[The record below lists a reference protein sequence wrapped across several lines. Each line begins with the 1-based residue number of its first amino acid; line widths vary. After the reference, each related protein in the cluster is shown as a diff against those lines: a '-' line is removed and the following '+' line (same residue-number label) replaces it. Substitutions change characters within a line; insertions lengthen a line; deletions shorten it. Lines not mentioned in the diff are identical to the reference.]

1 MARRIS
7 VQLVGDSKSLE
18 RAFDRAGRKG
28 QQFDSAMGR
37 TSSNLKAWGKAGAI
51 GAAAG
56 GVTLLTTQV
65 VKSVGAAREAELA
78 QTRLRGALA
87 SAGVSHRK
95 YGKQID
101 AVIQKTSK
109 LAALDD
115 EELSDSYARL
125 VRTTGSVT
133 KATKGVALVA
143 DIARARNITLAAAT
157 NIVEKAHVGQLRGL
171 KSVGIATETGVT
183 ATEALERA
191 QRKFAGSAER
201 YGKTSVAA
209 NERLAVAW
217 ENVQEK
223 LGKKLLPALV
233 KVSEFL
239 LKMIEWGEKNWPRFS
254 AAVERMWQHIK
265 PIFDAFKQYLGGW
278 VKIIQGIIE
287 GDWSLAWKGVKQT
300 VSAAFDLLFAYLRAV
315 PAKLFM
321 WGLRMG
327 KQLAAGVLAGIG
339 NLAEKIGNKLLPG
352 NPIGGGTATPGPA
365 SRGGRTGPTV
375 SPAPAGGGAARHPG
389 RARGGPV
396 GANNTYLVGEK
407 RPELLHLGSRPGYV
421 SSGSGGGINIYG
433 DINLPGVQNA
443 QQFLDELY
451 RRALSTNASRRGPN
465 AGTRLGL
472 T

>member
-18 RAFDRAGRKG
+18 RAFDRAGKKG
-28 QQFDSAMGR
+28 QQFDSTMSR

-56 GVTLLTTQV
+56 GVTLLTAQV

-78 QTRLRGALA
+78 QTRLQGALA

-133 KATKGVALVA
+133 KATKGVALAA

-171 KSVGIATETGVT
+171 KSVGVATEAGVT

-209 NERLAVAW
+209 NERLGVAW

-233 KVSEFL
+233 KASESL
-239 LKMIEWGEKNWPRFS
+239 LRMIEWGERNWPRFS
-254 AAVERMWQHIK
+254 AAVERVWQRVR
-265 PIFDAFKQYLGGW
+265 PVFDAFKQYLGGW
-278 VKIIQGIIE
+278 IKIIQGIIE
-287 GDWSLAWKGVKQT
+287 GDWSLVWKGVKQT
-300 VSAAFDLLFAYLRAV
+300 VSAAFDLLFAYLKAV
-315 PAKLFM
+315 PARLFM
-321 WGLRMG
+321 WGVRMG

-352 NPIGGGTATPGPA
+352 NPIGGGTPDAGPA
-365 SRGGRTGPTV
+365 TRGGRRAAPRAAA
-375 SPAPAGGGAARHPG
+375 PAPKGPELYAGP
-389 RARGGPV
+389 RAEGGPAL
-396 GANNTYLVGEK
+396 ANRTYKVGENG
-407 RPELLHLGSRPGYV
+407 PEWLTMGNRSGNISPG
-421 SSGSGGGINIYG
+421 GGGGIYIASLS
-433 DINLPGVQNA
+433 LPGVTNV
-443 QQFLDELY
+443 QQFLSELQ
-451 RRALSTNASRRGPN
+451 RIGRTTSAQRRGHT
-465 AGTRLGL
+465 AGTRLA
-472 T
+472 TS